1 MRHSDLP
8 GTADA
13 RPGAATRERR
23 PARGRAVA
31 LLVVGILAL
40 AFNLRAAITGL
51 PPVFPEL
58 SAALNLSSA
67 TIAVLAA
74 VPVLCFGLFSG
85 LGAPL
90 SRRFGE
96 ERVLLV
102 ALLLL
107 ACGLLL
113 RGAAPEVMLFP
124 GTVLAGGAIALG
136 NVLLPSLI
144 KRRRPGQAGLLI
156 GAYLLTMSSG
166 AVIGALIAVPVYQA
180 AAGSTAAV
188 AGWPVQLTLGLW
200 AVPALAAAVVWLPQI
215 RYRTVPDTTG
225 PDTKGPDGTGRRTPV
240 NRHLLAWQ
248 VAAFMGLQSLTYY
261 AALSWLP
268 TLFRD
273 RGVSPEHAG
282 ALLALMNFGNAIT
295 AMLMPVLAHR
305 ARDQRP
311 LVLVAGLASAV
322 GLTGALL
329 APVGTAFVWT
339 LLLGLGQGASLGLA
353 IFFTVARAPNPVA
366 AASLSAFAQSV
377 GYLVAT
383 GGPLAVG
390 FLHTATGGW
399 DVPVVALL
407 AATVVQLS
415 AGVLAG
421 RARTLPGPA
430 PPGSAP
436 PGPTLPGPAPPG

>member
-1 MRHSDLP
+1 
-8 GTADA
+8 
-13 RPGAATRERR
+13 
-23 PARGRAVA
+23 VA

-430 PPGSAP
+430 PPGPAL

>member
-1 MRHSDLP
+1 
-8 GTADA
+8 
-13 RPGAATRERR
+13 
-23 PARGRAVA
+23 
-31 LLVVGILAL
+31 
-40 AFNLRAAITGL
+40 
-51 PPVFPEL
+51 
-58 SAALNLSSA
+58 
-67 TIAVLAA
+67 
-74 VPVLCFGLFSG
+74 
-85 LGAPL
+85 
-90 SRRFGE
+90 
-96 ERVLLV
+96 
-102 ALLLL
+102 
-107 ACGLLL
+107 
-113 RGAAPEVMLFP
+113 
-124 GTVLAGGAIALG
+124 
-136 NVLLPSLI
+136 
-144 KRRRPGQAGLLI
+144 
-156 GAYLLTMSSG
+156 MSSG

-436 PGPTLPGPAPPG
+436 PGPTLPGPAPPGPTLPGPAPPG

>member
-1 MRHSDLP
+1 
-8 GTADA
+8 
-13 RPGAATRERR
+13 
-23 PARGRAVA
+23 VA
-31 LLVVGILAL
+31 LLVVGMLAL
-40 AFNLRAAITGL
+40 ALNLRAAITGL

-107 ACGLLL
+107 AAGLLL

-144 KRRRPGQAGLLI
+144 KRRRPGHTGLLI

-225 PDTKGPDGTGRRTPV
+225 PGTTGPGTTGPGTTGPGTTGPGTTGPGTTGRRTPV

-311 LVLVAGLASAV
+311 LVLVAAVASAV

-329 APVGTAFVWT
+329 APVGTAFAWT

-353 IFFTVARAPNPVA
+353 IFFTVARAPDPVA
-366 AASLSAFAQSV
+366 SASLSAFAQSV
-377 GYLVAT
+377 GYLIAT

-390 FLHTATGGW
+390 FLHAATGGW

-421 RARTLPGPA
+421 RARILPGPA
-430 PPGSAP
+430 PPG
-436 PGPTLPGPAPPG
+436 

>member
-1 MRHSDLP
+1 M
-8 GTADA
+8 
-13 RPGAATRERR
+13 
-23 PARGRAVA
+23 A
-31 LLVVGILAL
+31 LLVGGMLAL
-40 AFNLRAAITGL
+40 AVNLRASITGL

-58 SAALNLSSA
+58 AAALHLSSGA
-67 TIAVLAA
+67 IAALAA

-85 LGAPL
+85 LAAPL
-90 SRRFGE
+90 SRRLGE
-96 ERVLLV
+96 ERILLA

-107 ACGLLL
+107 SAGLLL
-113 RGAAPEVMLFP
+113 RGSDPSVLLFP
-124 GTVLAGGAIALG
+124 GTVLAGGAIALM
-136 NVLLPSLI
+136 NVLLPSLV
-144 KRRRPGQAGLLI
+144 KRRRPDRAGLLI

-166 AVIGALIAVPVYQA
+166 AVVGALIAVPVYQA
-180 AAGSTAAV
+180 AAGSTKAV
-188 AGWPVQLTLGLW
+188 AGWPVQVTLGLW
-200 AVPALAAAVVWLPQI
+200 AVPALAAAVAWLPQI
-215 RYRTVPDTTG
+215 RYRTVPGATG
-225 PDTKGPDGTGRRTPV
+225 PESTGPGPAGPEDEGAGGARRAPAGAVADLADLAAPDLPAPRTAGRHRAGRRTPV

-282 ALLALMNFGNAIT
+282 DLLALMNFGNAVT

-305 ARDQRP
+305 ARDQR
-311 LVLVAGLASAV
+311 VLVVAAALASAV

-353 IFFTVARAPNPVA
+353 IFFTVARAPDPA
-366 AASLSAFAQSV
+366 GSASLSAFAQSV
-377 GYLVAT
+377 GYLIAT

-399 DVPVVALL
+399 DVPVIALL
-407 AATVVQLS
+407 GTTVVQLS

-421 RARTLPGPA
+421 RARTLPG
-430 PPGSAP
+430 
-436 PGPTLPGPAPPG
+436 LPRRA